1 MTFSQAATAIA
12 PYVDNGVNS
21 GDTRIAARLNEA
33 QRRLIDQYNFLVR
46 REQFEA
52 TKKTFVERTAN
63 SSSDLILDNYDATK
77 VMVLALWREEN
88 NELEM
93 AAALEKKALDMVER
107 DLIQE
112 IESSRRTEFQTLESS
127 NAFNTLGNLTGRIG
141 LETLA
146 RYRAPKSRIRSY
158 IRSAYRMAID
168 HRNFLIRR
176 EALDLTQVTLT
187 EPILPDDSSVIND
200 VSIEVIRELVLSQMA
215 QDQTGATI
223 QQ

>member
-1 MTFSQAATAIA
+1 MTFSGAAAAIA

-46 REQFEA
+46 REQFE
-52 TKKTFVERTAN
+52 KTEKTYVERAAN
-63 SSSDLILDNYDATK
+63 STSDLILDNYDATK

-93 AAALEKKALDMVER
+93 AATLEKKALDMVER
-107 DLIQE
+107 DLVQE
-112 IESSRRTEFQTLESS
+112 VESDRRTEFQTLENS
-127 NAFNTLGNLTGRIG
+127 NAFNTLGNLTGRVG

-146 RYRAPKSRIRSY
+146 RYRVPKSRIRSY

-168 HRNFLIRR
+168 HRNFVIRR
-176 EALDLTQVTLT
+176 EVLDLTLITLT
-187 EPILPDDSSVIND
+187 EPILPND
-200 VSIEVIRELVLSQMA
+200 NSTIDNVSIEVIRELVLGQMA
-215 QDQTGATI
+215 QDQSGVNI